1 MKAVKKLA
9 IVISLGLFAAS
20 VFAESS
26 EQAYMKSYAGV
37 TDMPV
42 PVKVVSPD
50 ITTIR
55 GAEVVLEFVIDEN
68 GVPQGIAVAKSNNDA
83 LAEAALKAVA
93 DWRFSPLVKDGEAVS
108 SKVRLPVVAA
118 LPNLARG
125 RFALN

>member
-1 MKAVKKLA
+1 MKMGCRKAL
-9 IVISLGLFAAS
+9 
-20 VFAESS
+20 
-26 EQAYMKSYAGV
+26 
-37 TDMPV
+37 P
-42 PVKVVSPD
+42 SP
-50 ITTIR
+50 
-55 GAEVVLEFVIDEN
+55 
-68 GVPQGIAVAKSNNDA
+68 KSNNDA